1 MKPLDPVSISLGS
14 APPRGA
20 ALLQAVKLGLELE
33 NDIRVATD
41 RINRL
46 KLPVVPNYVPLPPV
60 DAPESSD
67 SEIEDLTD
75 LADAEWKGMPLL

>member
-1 MKPLDPVSISLGS
+1 MSLGS
-14 APPRGA
+14 APPRGT

-46 KLPVVPNYVPLPPV
+46 KLPGVPTSIPLPPV
-60 DAPESSD
+60 DAPVSSD
-67 SEIEDLTD
+67 SEIEEV
-75 LADAEWKGMPLL
+75 ADIDPEWKGMPLL